1 MKAKICW
8 ASGNYRCQQYKVSTG
23 CVKVQCPCPVSI
35 YTESILFCQWKN
47 ILHQEKINI
56 SRNGCRRS
64 SSIFKLKYR
73 LLLLT
78 VSFTIGS
85 HCKGLELVRPRYT
98 FFLLAGALL
107 LDKKI
112 RQSAAQVVSFCE
124 NSNRPLNI
132 KMYLRILYPCFRDQF
147 VEIEVGLR

>member
-1 MKAKICW
+1 MQLFLRWRQKFAEL
-8 ASGNYRCQQYKVSTG
+8 VETTG
-23 CVKVQCPCPVSI
+23 VNNTKFQLVPWKYNAHV
-35 YTESILFCQWKN
+35 LFQIIQRAFYFVNEKTFYITCIRK
-47 ILHQEKINI
+47 KINR

-64 SSIFKLKYR
+64 SSIFELKYR

-85 HCKGLELVRPRYT
+85 HCKGLELVTPRYT
-98 FFLLAGALL
+98 FFLLAVALL

-124 NSNRPLNI
+124 TSNRPLNI
-132 KMYLRILYPCFRDQF
+132 KNVPSCTLPIF
-147 VEIEVGLR
+147 